1 MNGAGLIMR
10 PAHTS
15 HEWGK
20 RMFDL
25 TGKVALV
32 TGASG
37 GLGIEIAG
45 RLAQAGAHV
54 VLHGRQAA
62 ALDAHVAA
70 LQAQGHAASSF
81 VADLSDPEALAT
93 ACADLL
99 RQHPRIDYVVNNAG
113 TRDRRGIS
121 ILDRAAFRDLVEV
134 NLVAPYDLLH
144 QLLPHIPAG
153 GAIVNITSIAGLIA
167 PAGDPAYAAA
177 KGGLDALTRSLAA
190 ELGPRGIRV
199 NSVAPGFFATGPNAA
214 LVADSSIDEHL
225 QRRTSL
231 GRWGRP
237 EEIAG
242 IVAFLCSDEASYITG
257 ATIPVDGG
265 YLAHF

>member
-1 MNGAGLIMR
+1 MI
-10 PAHTS
+10 
-15 HEWGK
+15 
-20 RMFDL
+20 DL
-25 TGKVALV
+25 KGKVALV

-37 GLGIEIAG
+37 GLGIEMARG
-45 RLAQAGAHV
+45 LARAGAHV
-54 VLHGRQAA
+54 VLHGRQAGK
-62 ALDAHVAA
+62 LETCVAM
-70 LQAQGHAASSF
+70 LRQEGGQASML
-81 VADLSDPEALAT
+81 VADLADAVELESACSALFEH
-93 ACADLL
+93 
-99 RQHPRIDYVVNNAG
+99 HPCIDHIVNNAG

-121 ILDRAAFRDLVEV
+121 ILDRQAFRNLVEV

-144 QLLPHIPAG
+144 RLLPCMPRG
-153 GAIVNITSIAGLIA
+153 GSIVNITSIAGQIA

-177 KGGLDALTRSLAA
+177 KGGLEALTRSLAA

-199 NSVAPGFFATGPNAA
+199 NSVAPGFFATEPNAA
-214 LVADSSIDEHL
+214 LVADTAIDEHL

-242 IVAFLCSDEASYITG
+242 IVAFLCSDQASYITG

>member
-1 MNGAGLIMR
+1 MLGLNQ
-10 PAHTS
+10 
-15 HEWGK
+15 
-20 RMFDL
+20 
-25 TGKVALV
+25 KVALV

-37 GLGIEIAG
+37 GLGMAIAR

-54 VLHGRQAA
+54 ILHGRQATVLNTQVD
-62 ALDAHVAA
+62 ALRT
-70 LQAQGHAASSF
+70 LGYAASSC
-81 VADLSDPEALAT
+81 VADLADAEGLANACEALA
-93 ACADLL
+93 
-99 RQHPRIDYVVNNAG
+99 RQHAHIDYVINNAG

-121 ILDRAAFRDLVEV
+121 ILDRKAFRNLVEV

-144 QLLPHIPAG
+144 HLLPHMPEG
-153 GAIVNITSIAGLIA
+153 SSIVNITSIAGLIA

-199 NSVAPGFFATGPNAA
+199 NSVAPGFFATEPNAA
-214 LVADSSIDEHL
+214 LVADPSIDEHL
-225 QRRTSL
+225 SRRTSL